1 MVCDFGVRSMVELDI
16 KQVEQHLA
24 EVISNK
30 RREEIG
36 YTLLVVLC
44 TPICVAIVNSVIYL
58 IVIIVLSR
66 FDVYPDNMEIY
77 SGFNIFLAYMVL
89 VVFWHSSPP
98 DEASMFDKAW
108 LAAVV
113 VFILLIILTYAT
125 RLMEQN
131 PNLFGMIYALVSF
144 LVMCLLGRVP
154 IEQRTEDADDPK
166 NVFVFLIL
174 VLPAFIAMSYGELT
188 RRSWLWIPPKPDE
201 LRITAWFL
209 YKLKLGRDGPLK
221 SQAVPKRVL
230 NMLIRLKFVRV
241 RNRMLKLT
249 FKGRDFLRV
258 ISENEHA
265 HKK

>member
-1 MVCDFGVRSMVELDI
+1 MPKLDI
-16 KQVEQHLA
+16 KQVEQRLA

-44 TPICVAIVNSVIYL
+44 TPVCVAIVNSVIYL
-58 IVIIVLSR
+58 IVIIVLSQ
-66 FDVYPDNMEIY
+66 FDVYLDHMEIY
-77 SGFNIFLAYMVL
+77 TGFNIFLAYMVL
-89 VVFWHSSPP
+89 VVFWHSNPP
-98 DEASMFDKAW
+98 DEVGMFDKAW

-113 VFILLIILTYAT
+113 VFILLIVLTYAT

-154 IEQRTEDADDPK
+154 IEQRDEDAEDPK

-174 VLPAFIAMSYGELT
+174 VLPAFIAMSYGEIT

-201 LRITAWFL
+201 LGIAAWFL
-209 YKLKLGRDGPLK
+209 YKLKFGRDGPLK
-221 SQAVPKRVL
+221 IQAIPKRIL

-241 RNRMLKLT
+241 RNRTLKLT
-249 FKGRDFLRV
+249 LKGRDFLKA
-258 ISENEHA
+258 IGENELA
-265 HKK
+265 RKK